1 MRLID
6 ADAFADELLGYIF
19 ERGQASGLW
28 EEQLER
34 DMITYADIEY
44 AKGYDYALE
53 EFYRNLTISRPTVEA
68 IPIDWLVTKAKEMVL
83 TQGTKFYS
91 LLDLPIVYDLIEEWK
106 KENELR

>member
-6 ADAFADELLGYIF
+6 VDAFADDLLGYIF

-28 EEQLER
+28 DEQLER

-53 EFYRNLTISRPTVEA
+53 EFYRNLIERPTVEA
-68 IPIDWLVTKAKEMVL
+68 IPIDWLVAKAKEKVL
-83 TQGTKFYS
+83 SQGKKFYS

-106 KENELR
+106 KENESY

>member
-6 ADAFADELLGYIF
+6 ADAFADDLLGYIF

-28 EEQLER
+28 DEQLER

-53 EFYRNLTISRPTVEA
+53 ECHRNLIERPTVEA
-68 IPIDWLVTKAKEMVL
+68 IPIEWIRKYTNHRTAEFGDMWVFINCMINDWE
-83 TQGTKFYS
+83 
-91 LLDLPIVYDLIEEWK
+91 
-106 KENELR
+106 KENASISRE